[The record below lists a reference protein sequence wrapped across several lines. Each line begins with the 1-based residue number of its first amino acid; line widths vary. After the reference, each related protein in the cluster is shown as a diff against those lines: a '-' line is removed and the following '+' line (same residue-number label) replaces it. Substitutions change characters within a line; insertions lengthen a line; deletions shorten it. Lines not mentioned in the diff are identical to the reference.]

1 MRFGQTPRAMRRQS
15 DNLEGAVQECP
26 LIAHSRR
33 PQSTDSVEVPG
44 ALKMAMRARG
54 SCRRGEAKSSPSASC
69 GEYGRRERDELRQ
82 VPQILGGGGQK
93 EFVFCSVWAALA
105 QSIEPEDAFQMS
117 EEHPDLLSLRHETT

>member
-1 MRFGQTPRAMRRQS
+1 
-15 DNLEGAVQECP
+15 
-26 LIAHSRR
+26 
-33 PQSTDSVEVPG
+33 
-44 ALKMAMRARG
+44 MAMRARG

-117 EEHPDLLSLRHETT
+117 EEHPDLLFAPARDHVGLGWLCYGNGSASRFAG